1 MTGSDSTLYFG
12 YGSNLDADDWNIW
25 CEEKKLDPS
34 GVKEIGPCWL
44 PDHRL
49 KFHYRSFRREGGAA
63 DVVPAG
69 CGHAVPGVLFELND
83 RALTNMDRKE
93 GHPNTYQRT
102 MVDVLLPDG
111 TSVEALT
118 YRLQPKKQGDYVP
131 PTSYYS
137 GLIKSGLK
145 KRNLPIEDLKN
156 AIENSDY
163 SYPVEHLFVYGTLMQ
178 GEVRSS
184 TMAQHT
190 QGEILEATAQGSLYT
205 LGAYPGML
213 PTPEGRVKGELHRLN
228 DVFFGLQSLDRVE
241 GFYGFSAVDSLFKR
255 TLIEVNVG
263 GNTVWAWTYVYGSD
277 IDEGQRIT
285 SGDWKQVDS

>member
-83 RALTNMDRKE
+83 RALANMDRKE

-111 TSVEALT
+111 HLHQLLV
-118 YRLQPKKQGDYVP
+118 R
-131 PTSYYS
+131 
-137 GLIKSGLK
+137 
-145 KRNLPIEDLKN
+145 EDLLL
-156 AIENSDY
+156 ARH
-163 SYPVEHLFVYGTLMQ
+163 PVEVGVLRRLLVGVVRLAVEDLAERLLVGADAVGRDELEGAERVRVRVVVGDEFLAEANGVVLLAR
-178 GEVRSS
+178 EVD
-184 TMAQHT
+184 
-190 QGEILEATAQGSLYT
+190 GL
-205 LGAYPGML
+205 
-213 PTPEGRVKGELHRLN
+213 
-228 DVFFGLQSLDRVE
+228 DVLRH
-241 GFYGFSAVDSLFKR
+241 
-255 TLIEVNVG
+255 
-263 GNTVWAWTYVYGSD
+263 
-277 IDEGQRIT
+277 EGQISLLLVMAVEVLELNLNLVRLGKLLVVGLR
-285 SGDWKQVDS
+285 S